1 MLANMLSIKSYVF
14 VLPLMIL
21 LTGCFGITVNS
32 GSSGTVKITELVM
45 AKDVTSD
52 GNPIEP
58 ALEFNTND
66 KRIYCIVGVTGPENV
81 RIGSR
86 WYFGDKLIYDRML
99 SLGTQRRGTFWLDM
113 APGQKF
119 PVGDYR
125 VEIYLIKEPIKT
137 ITFKVVE

>member
-1 MLANMLSIKSYVF
+1 M
-14 VLPLMIL
+14 LPLMIL

-32 GSSGTVKITELVM
+32 GSSGTVKITELVI

-66 KRIYCIVGVTGPENV
+66 KRIYCIVGVTGPEIV

-86 WYFGDKLIYDRML
+86 WYFGW
-99 SLGTQRRGTFWLDM
+99 TWH
-113 APGQKF
+113 
-119 PVGDYR
+119 R
-125 VEIYLIKEPIKT
+125 VRNFRLVIIESRYISSKNL
-137 ITFKVVE
+137 